1 MKMLM
6 RIAIFVHFR
15 NAGDYPRQQLRAKS
29 TLPAPAFPS
38 KTAPPLLLHPCRPS
52 GKLLN
57 PMVQ

>member
-6 RIAIFVHFR
+6 RIAIFFYFR
-15 NAGDYPRQQLRAKS
+15 HADDYPRQQLRAKS
-29 TLPAPAFPS
+29 PLPALAFPS
-38 KTAPPLLLHPCRPS
+38 KTAPPLLPHPCRPS